1 MIITNIDWIV
11 IIIYLFSLILLSAY
25 ISREQKSKEDY
36 FIAKRTLGPFKLSV
50 SVIATQC
57 STNSII
63 GAPAF
68 IAFASGGG
76 LVWLQYEL
84 AIPLA
89 MIFIMIFIFP
99 IFYKLRLISVYEYL
113 ESRFD
118 KKTRLLL
125 SSLFQFIR
133 VFATAV
139 TVYSF
144 SIIIELITGLNIIYS
159 VLILGLCTIIYDIL
173 GGIKAIIYSD
183 ILQMAI
189 LIIILLGT
197 FIFMLV

>member
-1 MIITNIDWIV
+1 MYYLNYDYNQHWLDSYYNIFI
-11 IIIYLFSLILLSAY
+11 FLILLSAY

-99 IFYKLRLISVYEYL
+99 IFYKLR
-113 ESRFD
+113 
-118 KKTRLLL
+118 
-125 SSLFQFIR
+125 QFL
-133 VFATAV
+133 
-139 TVYSF
+139 YM
-144 SIIIELITGLNIIYS
+144 NI
-159 VLILGLCTIIYDIL
+159 
-173 GGIKAIIYSD
+173 
-183 ILQMAI
+183 
-189 LIIILLGT
+189 
-197 FIFMLV
+197 

>member
-36 FIAKRTLGPFKLSV
+36 FIAKRTLGPFKLSI

-84 AIPLA
+84 AIPIA

-113 ESRFD
+113 EFRFD

-144 SIIIELITGLNIIYS
+144 SIII
-159 VLILGLCTIIYDIL
+159 
-173 GGIKAIIYSD
+173 
-183 ILQMAI
+183 
-189 LIIILLGT
+189 
-197 FIFMLV
+197 

>member
-25 ISREQKSKEDY
+25 ISENKNLRRLLYSEKN
-36 FIAKRTLGPFKLSV
+36 LGPFKLSV

-118 KKTRLLL
+118 KK
-125 SSLFQFIR
+125 
-133 VFATAV
+133 
-139 TVYSF
+139 
-144 SIIIELITGLNIIYS
+144 
-159 VLILGLCTIIYDIL
+159 
-173 GGIKAIIYSD
+173 
-183 ILQMAI
+183 
-189 LIIILLGT
+189 
-197 FIFMLV
+197 

>member
-1 MIITNIDWIV
+1 MIITNVDWIV
-11 IIIYLFSLILLSAY
+11 IIIYLFSLIILSAY

-36 FIAKRTLGPFKLSV
+36 FIAKRTLGPFKLSI

-84 AIPLA
+84 AIPIA

-159 VLILGLCTIIYDIL
+159 VLIFQIIVLVIM
-173 GGIKAIIYSD
+173 K
-183 ILQMAI
+183 
-189 LIIILLGT
+189 LLP
-197 FIFMLV
+197 FYQCY

>member
-1 MIITNIDWIV
+1 MVITNIDWIV

-76 LVWLQYEL
+76 LVW
-84 AIPLA
+84 
-89 MIFIMIFIFP
+89 
-99 IFYKLRLISVYEYL
+99 
-113 ESRFD
+113 
-118 KKTRLLL
+118 
-125 SSLFQFIR
+125 
-133 VFATAV
+133 
-139 TVYSF
+139 
-144 SIIIELITGLNIIYS
+144 
-159 VLILGLCTIIYDIL
+159 
-173 GGIKAIIYSD
+173 
-183 ILQMAI
+183 
-189 LIIILLGT
+189 
-197 FIFMLV
+197 